1 MICTICGHEN
11 EGGQFCRK
19 CGNKLV
25 MENEGTMEQPEA
37 KAEVVRFTAG
47 HSGTVAQADAE
58 RAGQEASAG
67 SQQAHY
73 TTASAPQAHT
83 SGHTGQGTPQP
94 NPYLE
99 SAKQNS
105 KIYFNYFVK
114 GLKNPLG
121 VAQRTGSEQFLN
133 GIISIVLFVLILP
146 LMTYLSIGSARSY
159 MNSPFVDLV
168 IKPVF
173 WLAVF
178 MLLVAVYT
186 FGAVKLSTNPSAD
199 FREII
204 ARYGTLLIPLIVIVF
219 VGFLFI
225 MMGSG
230 IGVALMS
237 IGMIGAIFTAPA
249 VITMGYKRENVRGLD
264 TLYAI
269 LLIYAAVFI
278 TMMVI
283 GDSIGSLLK
292 PTSLFGF

>member
-11 EGGQFCRK
+11 EGGPFCRK

-25 MENEGTMEQPEA
+25 MGNEGAMEQSEA
-37 KAEVVRFTAG
+37 GAEVVRFTTG
-47 HSGTVAQADAE
+47 HSGTVAEADAE

-73 TTASAPQAHT
+73 TTASAPKAHT

-114 GLKNPLG
+114 GLKNPLD

-146 LMTYLSIGSARSY
+146 LMTYLSIGSSY
-159 MNSPFVDLV
+159 MYGSFLGLV

-186 FGAVKLSTNPSAD
+186 FGAVKFSTNPTVD

-204 ARYGTLLIPLIVIVF
+204 ARFGTLLIPLIVIVF

-237 IGMIGAIFTAPA
+237 IGMIGALFTVPA
-249 VITMGYKRENVRGLD
+249 VITLGYKRENARGLD

-278 TMMVI
+278 TIMVI
-283 GDSIGSLLK
+283 GDSIGSLLR

>member
-11 EGGQFCRK
+11 EDSQFCRK

-25 MENEGTMEQPEA
+25 MGNEETMEQPEA
-37 KAEVVRFTAG
+37 RAEVVRFTTG
-47 HSGTVAQADAE
+47 HSGTTAEADAE

-73 TTASAPQAHT
+73 TTASAPKAHT

-186 FGAVKLSTNPSAD
+186 FGAVKLSTNPAAD

-204 ARYGTLLIPLIVIVF
+204 ARFGTLLIPLIVIVF

-237 IGMIGAIFTAPA
+237 IGMIGALFTVPA
-249 VITMGYKRENVRGLD
+249 VITLSYKRENARGLD

-278 TMMVI
+278 TIMVI
-283 GDSIGSLLK
+283 GDSIGSLLR